1 MITKLLDTCL
11 GPVIAAEKQL
21 KRRQLVIAV
30 LAIGALGC
38 AVFAGLALFV
48 SWWSWPAVLAWFGAL
63 CLASAIGFVRIDRS
77 TPNLRELARRIE
89 EKHPDLRAAL
99 LAAMDQKPGPDGGL
113 SFLQRKLLGEISE
126 HAVRNRWV
134 RRVSEKRLVAAGW
147 GQFLALVAFVASLWF
162 LLGEAPLG
170 RVAEKAGGV
179 LAETPE
185 TKPALEIRVTPG
197 DVEIEKGSRLVIEAN
212 FTGRAPAAATLIHR
226 HAGGETKIPM
236 QAGLDDQ
243 VFSTMLPKVDTDGR
257 YLVAY
262 ETASSDEYA
271 ISVFEYPELLQADAV
286 VTPPAYLGGET
297 ETIADT
303 RKITVMEGS
312 KVEWRLRVNKPV
324 AAAELFSEEG
334 EILTLTPDKADP
346 TLLLASHVPEVTR
359 KYRVHLVD
367 DKERSNQR
375 PPWLTVNVKENVPPK
390 LKLTFPGRDFD
401 VSAVQELPLE
411 AEVWDDVEVLR
422 TGMSYQ
428 FRSEETEVVLNDQPL
443 AGSAKHPLS
452 TLIDIEKLGAKE
464 RELVTYHF
472 WAEDKDKEGK
482 VRRTL
487 SDQFFAEVRLF
498 EEIMREGAAGG
509 GQGGTPP
516 GGESAELIRIQKDV
530 INAAWKLARD
540 HQAGKPFESYAE
552 DVGVITESQNVVIAK
567 TDEAL
572 TKVEDAEVRTALETA
587 KQHMTEAAAEF
598 ASVTEKKDGEFLVVA
613 MNSAKDAYAEL
624 LKARARETEISMSQS
639 PSQGSSQSQQ
649 EQQRNMNLELEQKE
663 LKYEEQSAAQD
674 PALTAEQQENLAV
687 LNRLKDL
694 ARRQEAIAEKIKELE
709 NQLQKANAEEKA
721 EIERQ
726 LKRLEEE
733 QRELLREMDDLAERM
748 DSEENRANMSE
759 EREKLD
765 ETRENVQE
773 TAGKLESGE
782 LTEAANAATRA
793 SEQLEE
799 MKEEFREKT
808 SRQFANEMKGLRDA
822 TRELAERQEAL
833 GEQVEKLA
841 ENPAADPFTADK
853 QQERGE
859 LAQSIA
865 EQSQKLSEVLE
876 SMKNLSEQAEP
887 TEPILSDALYE
898 AVRNA
903 NTQQVQESLDEARDM
918 TFYNRADQA
927 KTSAEAAA
935 RGIEELKNSVE
946 KAAEKILGNE
956 ADALRL
962 ARNELDKL
970 IEETKAETERLGGQE
985 GTEEGQEKDPTGS
998 GQPQPGE
1005 SKVEAASRRLAEAKE
1020 KGKGE
1025 GKGEEPGES
1034 GAGKEPGEGEGNGES
1049 EQASTEKGKGKGK
1062 GEAPGEGQE
1071 EGQPGEGKAKGNG
1084 RGEAPGEGEGQTPSE
1099 ALAENGQAKGK
1110 GKGKGEGQGEGE
1122 GETESPPEGQAEN
1135 GKGKGKGKGQG
1146 EGQSPDPNATEGQ
1159 GEGQGQGRSP
1169 RQLASG
1175 RGTSGGG
1182 GAMNNGGDD
1191 RNEGL
1196 PTGPLAGPL
1205 FFDDSSEERRPG
1217 PITGEDY
1224 EQWADRLGNLEEML
1238 PDEDLRNSVA
1248 KVRDD
1253 ARAMRIDFRRDD
1265 LPPSA
1270 ATINQKITEPLV
1282 ELRQRLSEELAK
1294 LNRENPVAPI
1304 DRDPVPSEFRDLV
1317 RRYYEELGAG
1327 K

>member
-1 MITKLLDTCL
+1 
-11 GPVIAAEKQL
+11 
-21 KRRQLVIAV
+21 
-30 LAIGALGC
+30 
-38 AVFAGLALFV
+38 
-48 SWWSWPAVLAWFGAL
+48 
-63 CLASAIGFVRIDRS
+63 
-77 TPNLRELARRIE
+77 
-89 EKHPDLRAAL
+89 
-99 LAAMDQKPGPDGGL
+99 
-113 SFLQRKLLGEISE
+113 
-126 HAVRNRWV
+126 
-134 RRVSEKRLVAAGW
+134 
-147 GQFLALVAFVASLWF
+147 
-162 LLGEAPLG
+162 
-170 RVAEKAGGV
+170 
-179 LAETPE
+179 
-185 TKPALEIRVTPG
+185 
-197 DVEIEKGSRLVIEAN
+197 
-212 FTGRAPAAATLIHR
+212 
-226 HAGGETKIPM
+226 
-236 QAGLDDQ
+236 
-243 VFSTMLPKVDTDGR
+243 
-257 YLVAY
+257 
-262 ETASSDEYA
+262 
-271 ISVFEYPELLQADAV
+271 
-286 VTPPAYLGGET
+286 
-297 ETIADT
+297 
-303 RKITVMEGS
+303 
-312 KVEWRLRVNKPV
+312 
-324 AAAELFSEEG
+324 
-334 EILTLTPDKADP
+334 
-346 TLLLASHVPEVTR
+346 
-359 KYRVHLVD
+359 
-367 DKERSNQR
+367 
-375 PPWLTVNVKENVPPK
+375 VNVKENVPPK

-401 VSAVQELPLE
+401 VSALQELPLE

-428 FRSEETEVVLNDQPL
+428 FRGEETEVILNEEPL

-487 SDQFFAEVRLF
+487 SDRFFAEVRLF

-540 HQAGKPFESYAE
+540 HQAGKRFESYAE

-572 TKVEDAEVRTALETA
+572 TKVEDAEVRAALELA

-598 ASVTEKKDGEFLVVA
+598 ASVTEKKDGELLVVA
-613 MNSAKDAYAEL
+613 MGSATDAYAEL

-639 PSQGSSQSQQ
+639 PSQSASQSQQ

-709 NQLQKANAEEKA
+709 NQLQKANEEEKA

-726 LKRLEEE
+726 LKRLQEE

-773 TAGKLESGE
+773 TAEKLESGE

-853 QQERGE
+853 QQERGQ

-903 NTQQVQESLDEARDM
+903 MTQQVQESLDEARDM
-918 TFYNRADQA
+918 AFYNRADQA
-927 KTSAEAAA
+927 KTSEEAAA

-970 IEETKAETERLGGQE
+970 IEEAKAETERLGVQE
-985 GTEEGQEKDPTGS
+985 GTEEVQEKDPTGS

-1005 SKVEAASRRLAEAKE
+1005 GKE
-1020 KGKGE
+1020 KGLAENGQEKG
-1025 GKGEEPGES
+1025 KEPGES
-1034 GAGKEPGEGEGNGES
+1034 GEGKAEGEGEPQ
-1049 EQASTEKGKGKGK
+1049 QASTEKGKGQ
-1062 GEAPGEGQE
+1062 GETPGEGQE
-1071 EGQPGEGKAKGNG
+1071 EGQPGEGEAKGKG
-1084 RGEAPGEGEGQTPSE
+1084 KGEAPGEGEGETPSE
-1099 ALAENGQAKGK
+1099 SLAENAKGKGK
-1110 GKGKGEGQGEGE
+1110 GKGKGEGEGE
-1122 GETESPPEGQAEN
+1122 GESPAEGQAET

-1146 EGQSPDPNATEGQ
+1146 QGEGESPDPNAAEGQ

-1175 RGTSGGG
+1175 RGSSGGG

-1253 ARAMRIDFRRDD
+1253 ARAMRIDYRRDD
-1265 LPPSA
+1265 LPPGA
-1270 ATINQKITEPLV
+1270 ATINQRITEPLV
-1282 ELRQRLSEELAK
+1282 ELRQRISEELAK

>member
-1 MITKLLDTCL
+1 MITKLLDSCL

-30 LAIGALGC
+30 LAIGAIGC
-38 AVFAGLALFV
+38 AVLAALAIFV
-48 SWWSWPAVLAWFGAL
+48 SWWSWPIVLGFFGAL
-63 CLASAIGFVRIDRS
+63 CLVSAIGFIRIDRS
-77 TPNLRELARRIE
+77 TPDLRELARRIE

-99 LAAMDQKPGPDGGL
+99 LAAMDQKPGPDGELG
-113 SFLQRKLLGEISE
+113 FLQRKLLGEISE

-147 GQFLALVAFVASLWF
+147 GQFLALAAFVASLWF

-170 RVAEKAGGV
+170 RAPGKTGTGPI
-179 LAETPE
+179 AETPE
-185 TKPALEIRVTPG
+185 TKPDIEIRVTPG
-197 DVEIEKGSRLVIEAN
+197 DVELEKGSRLVIEAA
-212 FTGRAPAAATLIHR
+212 FTGSAPAAATLIHR
-226 HAGGETKIPM
+226 HTGGETKIPM
-236 QAGLDDQ
+236 QVGLDDKI
-243 VFSTMLPKVDTDGR
+243 FTTMLPKVDTDGR

-262 ETASSDEYA
+262 DTASSGEYA
-271 ISVFEYPELLQADAV
+271 ITVFEYPALLQADAV
-286 VTPPAYLGGET
+286 VTPPAYLGGKT

-334 EILTLTPDKADP
+334 EILTLTPDPADP

-375 PPWLTVNVKENVPPK
+375 PPWLTVNVKKNVPPK
-390 LKLTFPGRDFD
+390 LKLTFPGRDFEI
-401 VSAVQELPLE
+401 SALQELPLE
-411 AEVWDDVEVLR
+411 AEVWDDIEVLR
-422 TGMSYQ
+422 TGMTYQ
-428 FRSEETEVVLNDQPL
+428 FRGEETEVALTEEPL

-464 RELVTYHF
+464 RELVTYFF
-472 WAEDKDKEGK
+472 WAEDKDKDGK
-482 VRRTL
+482 VRRTM

-498 EEIMREGAAGG
+498 EEILREGAAGS
-509 GQGGTPP
+509 GQGSTPP

-540 HQAGKPFESYAE
+540 HQGGKPFESYAE
-552 DVGVITESQNVVIAK
+552 DVGVVTESQQVVIAK

-572 TKVEDAEVRTALETA
+572 TKVEDAEVRAALESA
-587 KQHMTEAAAEF
+587 KQYMVVAAAEF
-598 ASVTEKKDGEFLVVA
+598 AAVSEKKDGALLGPA
-613 MNSAKDAYAEL
+613 MGSATFAYGEL
-624 LKARARETEISMSQS
+624 LKARARETEISISKSQS
-639 PSQGSSQSQQ
+639 PSASQSQQ

-663 LKYEEQSAAQD
+663 LKYEEQSSAQD
-674 PALTAEQQENLAV
+674 TAQTAEQQENLAV

-726 LKRLEEE
+726 LKRLQEE

-748 DSEENRANMSE
+748 DSEENRANMAE
-759 EREKLD
+759 EREELE

-773 TAGKLESGE
+773 TAEKLESGE
-782 LTEAANAATRA
+782 LTAAANAATRA

-808 SRQFANEMKGLRDA
+808 SRQFANEMKDLRDA

-833 GEQVEKLA
+833 GEQIENLA
-841 ENPAADPFTADK
+841 ENPADDPFTADK

-903 NTQQVQESLDEARDM
+903 TTQQVQESLDEARDLA
-918 TFYNRADQA
+918 FYNRADQA
-927 KTSAEAAA
+927 KTSEEAAA

-946 KAAEKILGNE
+946 KAAEKIIGNE

-970 IEETKAETERLGGQE
+970 IEETKSETERLGGQE
-985 GTEEGQEKDPTGS
+985 GTEEGQAKDPTGS
-998 GQPQPGE
+998 GQAGTDPNKPGE
-1005 SKVEAASRRLAEAKE
+1005 PQAGEGKEKGLAESGKE

-1025 GKGEEPGES
+1025 SEGQEPG
-1034 GAGKEPGEGEGNGES
+1034 EPGEGES
-1049 EQASTEKGKGKGK
+1049 QQASTEKGKGKGQ
-1062 GEAPGEGQE
+1062 GETPGEGQE
-1071 EGQPGEGKAKGNG
+1071 VGQPGEGKAKGKG
-1084 RGEAPGEGEGQTPSE
+1084 KGEVPGEGEGEGETPSE
-1099 ALAENGQAKGK
+1099 SLAENGKAKGKGK
-1110 GKGKGEGQGEGE
+1110 GKGKGEGEGE
-1122 GETESPPEGQAEN
+1122 SESPAEGQAET

-1146 EGQSPDPNATEGQ
+1146 EGELPDPNATEGQ
-1159 GEGQGQGRSP
+1159 GQGEGQGQSP

-1196 PTGPLAGPL
+1196 PTGPLGSPL

-1248 KVRDD
+1248 QVRDD
-1253 ARAMRIDFRRDD
+1253 ARAMRIDYRRDD
-1265 LPPSA
+1265 LPPGA

-1282 ELRQRLSEELAK
+1282 ELRQRISEELAK

-1317 RRYYEELGAG
+1317 RRYYEKLGG
-1327 K
+1327 GE

>member
-1 MITKLLDTCL
+1 MITKLLDPCL
-11 GPVIAAEKQL
+11 GPVIAAEKRL

-30 LAIGALGC
+30 LAIGAIGC
-38 AVFAGLALFV
+38 AVLAALALFAA
-48 SWWSWPAVLAWFGAL
+48 WWSWPLVLGFFGLL

-77 TPNLRELARRIE
+77 TPDLRELARRIE

-126 HAVRNRWV
+126 HAVRNHWV
-134 RRVSEKRLVAAGW
+134 RRVSEKRLFAAGW
-147 GQFLALVAFVASLWF
+147 GQFLALAAFVASLWF

-170 RVAEKAGGV
+170 RAPGKTGTGV
-179 LAETPE
+179 IAETPE
-185 TKPALEIRVTPG
+185 SKPAIEIRVTPG
-197 DVEIEKGSRLVIEAN
+197 DVEIEKGSRLVIEAA
-212 FTGRAPAAATLIHR
+212 FTGRAPAAATLVHR

-236 QAGLDDQ
+236 QVGLDDK

-257 YLVAY
+257 YLIAF
-262 ETASSDEYA
+262 ETASSDEYG
-271 ISVFEYPELLQADAV
+271 ITVFEYPELLQADAV

-324 AAAELFSEEG
+324 SAAELFSEEG
-334 EILTLTPDKADP
+334 EILTLTPDSADP

-367 DKERSNQR
+367 EKERSNQR

-428 FRSEETEVVLNDQPL
+428 FRGEETEAVLNDEPL

-464 RELVTYHF
+464 RDLVTYFF
-472 WAEDKDKEGK
+472 WAEDKDKDGK
-482 VRRTL
+482 VRRTM

-498 EEIMREGAAGG
+498 EEIVREGTAGG

-552 DVGVITESQNVVIAK
+552 DVGVVSESQNVVIAK

-587 KQHMTEAAAEF
+587 KQHMIEAAAEF
-598 ASVTEKKDGEFLVVA
+598 ASVTEKKDGELLVVA
-613 MNSAKDAYAEL
+613 MGSAKDAYAEL
-624 LKARARETEISMSQS
+624 LKARARETEISMSRSQS
-639 PSQGSSQSQQ
+639 PSASQSQQ

-674 PALTAEQQENLAV
+674 PAQTAEQQENLAV

-694 ARRQEAIAEKIKELE
+694 ARRQEAIAEKMKELE

-726 LKRLEEE
+726 LKRLQEE

-773 TAGKLESGE
+773 TAEKLESGE
-782 LTEAANAATRA
+782 LTQAANAATRA

-822 TRELAERQEAL
+822 TRELAESQEAL
-833 GEQVEKLA
+833 GEQIEKLA
-841 ENPAADPFTADK
+841 ESPADDPFTTEK
-853 QQERGE
+853 QLERGQ

-918 TFYNRADQA
+918 AFYNRADQA
-927 KTSAEAAA
+927 KTSEEAAA

-985 GTEEGQEKDPTGS
+985 GTEEGQAKDPTGS
-998 GQPQPGE
+998 GEAGTDPSKPGE
-1005 SKVEAASRRLAEAKE
+1005 PQAGDGREKGLAESGKE
-1020 KGKGE
+1020 KGKG
-1025 GKGEEPGES
+1025 KGEGQEPG
-1034 GAGKEPGEGEGNGES
+1034 EPGEGES
-1049 EQASTEKGKGKGK
+1049 RQASTEKGKGKGK
-1062 GEAPGEGQE
+1062 GET
-1071 EGQPGEGKAKGNG
+1071 
-1084 RGEAPGEGEGQTPSE
+1084 PGEGEGEGETPSE
-1099 ALAENGQAKGK
+1099 SLAENGKAKGK
-1110 GKGKGEGQGEGE
+1110 GKGKGEGEGEGESPAEGQAENGKGKGKDKGKGEGE
-1122 GETESPPEGQAEN
+1122 GESESPAEGQAEN
-1135 GKGKGKGKGQG
+1135 GKGKGKGQGQG
-1146 EGQSPDPNATEGQ
+1146 EGESPDPNVTEGQ
-1159 GEGQGQGRSP
+1159 GEGQGQGQSP

-1196 PTGPLAGPL
+1196 PTGPLGSPL

-1248 KVRDD
+1248 QVRDD
-1253 ARAMRIDFRRDD
+1253 ARAMRIDYRRDD
-1265 LPPSA
+1265 LPPGA
-1270 ATINQKITEPLV
+1270 ATINQRITEPLV
-1282 ELRQRLSEELAK
+1282 ELRQRISEELAK

-1327 K
+1327 N

>member
-1 MITKLLDTCL
+1 MIAKLLESCL
-11 GPVIAAEKQL
+11 GPVIAAEKKL
-21 KRRQLVIAV
+21 KRRQLVITV
-30 LAIGALGC
+30 LAVGALGC
-38 AVFAGLALFV
+38 AVFAGLATFA
-48 SWWSWPAVLAWFGAL
+48 SSWSWPAVLVWFGAL
-63 CLASAIGFVRIDRS
+63 CVGSVIGFVRIDRS
-77 TPNLRELARRIE
+77 TPDLRELARRIE

-126 HAVRNRWV
+126 HAVRNQWV

-147 GQFLALVAFVASLWF
+147 GQFLALAAFVASLWF

-170 RVAEKAGGV
+170 RISEKAGRGG
-179 LAETPE
+179 LTETPQA
-185 TKPALEIRVTPG
+185 KPTLEIRVTPG
-197 DVEIEKGSRLVIEAN
+197 DVEIEKGSRLVIEAA
-212 FTGRAPAAATLIHR
+212 FSGRAPADATLIHR
-226 HAGGETKIPM
+226 HAGGETKTPM
-236 QAGLDDQ
+236 QVGLDDKI
-243 VFSTMLPKVDTDGR
+243 FSTMLPKVDTDGR
-257 YLVAY
+257 YLITY
-262 ETASSDEYA
+262 ETASSGEYA
-271 ISVFEYPELLQADAV
+271 ITVFEYPELLQADAV

-324 AAAELFSEEG
+324 SAAELFSEEG
-334 EILTLTPDKADP
+334 EILTLTPDPADP
-346 TLLLASHVPEVTR
+346 ALLIASHVPEVTR

-367 DKERSNQR
+367 EKERSNQR
-375 PPWLTVNVKENVPPK
+375 PPWLTVNVKENAPPK
-390 LKLTFPGRDFD
+390 LKLTFPGRDFE
-401 VSAVQELPLE
+401 VSALQELPLE
-411 AEVWDDVEVLR
+411 AEVWDDIALLR
-422 TGMSYQ
+422 TGMAYQ
-428 FRSEETEVVLNDQPL
+428 FRGEETEVVLNDQPL
-443 AGSAKHPLS
+443 AGSAKHTLS

-464 RELVTYHF
+464 RDLITYHF
-472 WAEDKDKEGK
+472 WAEDKDTQGK

-487 SDQFFAEVRLF
+487 SDQFFAEIRLF
-498 EEIMREGAAGG
+498 EEVMREGAAGG

-516 GGESAELIRIQKDV
+516 GGESDELIRIQKDV

-540 HQAGKPFESYAE
+540 HQSGKAFESYAE

-567 TDEAL
+567 TNEAL
-572 TKVEDAEVRTALETA
+572 TKVEDAEVRAALETA
-587 KQHMTEAAAEF
+587 KKHMSEAAAEF
-598 ASVTEKKDGEFLVVA
+598 SSVSEKKSGELLVVA

-624 LKARARETEISMSQS
+624 LRARARETEISMSQS
-639 PSQGSSQSQQ
+639 PSPSASQSQQ

-709 NQLQKANAEEKA
+709 NQLQKATAGEKA

-748 DSEENRANMSE
+748 DSEENRANLTE
-759 EREKLD
+759 ERENLD

-773 TAGKLESGE
+773 TAEKLESGE

-841 ENPAADPFTADK
+841 ENPAADPFTAEK

-898 AVRNA
+898 SVRNA
-903 NTQQVQESLDEARDM
+903 TTQQVQESLDEARDLA
-918 TFYNRADQA
+918 FYNRADQA
-927 KTSAEAAA
+927 KTSEEAAA

-946 KAAEKILGNE
+946 KAAEKIIGNE

-970 IEETKAETERLGGQE
+970 IEETKAETERLGGRE
-985 GTEEGQEKDPTGS
+985 GTKEGQAGEPSGS

-1005 SKVEAASRRLAEAKE
+1005 SKAEAASRRLAEAKE
-1020 KGKGE
+1020 KGKSEGE
-1025 GKGEEPGES
+1025 GKEPN
-1034 GAGKEPGEGEGNGES
+1034 EPGEGEAKGES
-1049 EQASTEKGKGKGK
+1049 EQASTEKGEGKGKSEAPGEGQKEGQPGEGKAKGKGK
-1062 GEAPGEGQE
+1062 GEAPGEG
-1071 EGQPGEGKAKGNG
+1071 
-1084 RGEAPGEGEGQTPSE
+1084 EGETPSE
-1099 ALAENGQAKGK
+1099 TLAENGQAKGK
-1110 GKGKGEGQGEGE
+1110 GKGKGM
-1122 GETESPPEGQAEN
+1122 
-1135 GKGKGKGKGQG
+1135 GQG

-1159 GEGQGQGRSP
+1159 GEGEGQGRSP

-1253 ARAMRIDFRRDD
+1253 ARAMRIDYRRDD
-1265 LPPSA
+1265 LPPGA

>member
-1 MITKLLDTCL
+1 MITKLLDSCL

-30 LAIGALGC
+30 LAIGAIGC
-38 AVFAGLALFV
+38 AILAALALFA
-48 SWWSWPAVLAWFGAL
+48 SWWSWPALFTWFGAL
-63 CLASAIGFVRIDRS
+63 CLASAIGFIRIDRS
-77 TPNLRELARRIE
+77 TPDLRELARRIE

-99 LAAMDQKPGPDGGL
+99 LAAMDQKPGPDGEL

-134 RRVSEKRLVAAGW
+134 RRVSENRLVAAGW
-147 GQFLALVAFVASLWF
+147 GQFLALAAFVASLWF

-170 RVAEKAGGV
+170 RAPGKAGTGAI
-179 LAETPE
+179 AETPE
-185 TKPALEIRVTPG
+185 TKSAIEIRVTPG
-197 DVEIEKGSRLVIEAN
+197 DVELEKGSRLVIEAA
-212 FTGRAPAAATLIHR
+212 FTGSAPAAATLIHR

-236 QAGLDDQ
+236 QVGLDDK

-262 ETASSDEYA
+262 DTASSGEYA
-271 ISVFEYPELLQADAV
+271 ITVFEYPALLQADAV

-324 AAAELFSEEG
+324 SAAELFSEEG
-334 EILTLTPDKADP
+334 EILTLTPDPADP

-367 DKERSNQR
+367 EKDRSNQR

-390 LKLTFPGRDFD
+390 LKLTFPGRDFEI
-401 VSAVQELPLE
+401 SALQELPLE
-411 AEVWDDVEVLR
+411 AEVWDDIEVLR

-428 FRSEETEVVLNDQPL
+428 FRGEETEVVLNEEPL

-464 RELVTYHF
+464 RDLVTYFF

-487 SDQFFAEVRLF
+487 SDRFFAEVRLF
-498 EEIMREGAAGG
+498 EEILREGAAGG
-509 GQGGTPP
+509 GPGGTPP
-516 GGESAELIRIQKDV
+516 GGESDELIRIQKDV
-530 INAAWKLARD
+530 INAAWKLSRD
-540 HQAGKPFESYAE
+540 HQGGKPFESQAE
-552 DVGVITESQNVVIAK
+552 DVGVVTESQNVVIAK
-567 TDEAL
+567 TDDAL
-572 TKVEDAEVRTALETA
+572 TEVEDAEVRAALELA
-587 KQHMTEAAAEF
+587 KQHMTEAASEF
-598 ASVTEKKDGEFLVVA
+598 ASVTEKKDGELLVVS
-613 MNSAKDAYAEL
+613 MGSATDAYAEL

-639 PSQGSSQSQQ
+639 PSQGASQSQQ
-649 EQQRNMNLELEQKE
+649 ERQRNMNLELEQKE
-663 LKYEEQSAAQD
+663 LKYEEQSSAQD
-674 PALTAEQQENLAV
+674 PAQTAEQQENLAV

-773 TAGKLESGE
+773 TAEKLESGE
-782 LTEAANAATRA
+782 LTAAANAATRA

-822 TRELAERQEAL
+822 TRELSERQEAL
-833 GEQVEKLA
+833 GEQIEKLA

-903 NTQQVQESLDEARDM
+903 TTQQVQESLDEARDM
-918 TFYNRADQA
+918 AFYNRADQA
-927 KTSAEAAA
+927 KTSEETAA

-946 KAAEKILGNE
+946 KGRRENHRQRGRRPPPRPQRTRQT
-956 ADALRL
+956 DR
-962 ARNELDKL
+962 RNQ
-970 IEETKAETERLGGQE
+970 IRN
-985 GTEEGQEKDPTGS
+985 
-998 GQPQPGE
+998 
-1005 SKVEAASRRLAEAKE
+1005 R
-1020 KGKGE
+1020 
-1025 GKGEEPGES
+1025 
-1034 GAGKEPGEGEGNGES
+1034 
-1049 EQASTEKGKGKGK
+1049 
-1062 GEAPGEGQE
+1062 
-1071 EGQPGEGKAKGNG
+1071 
-1084 RGEAPGEGEGQTPSE
+1084 TP
-1099 ALAENGQAKGK
+1099 
-1110 GKGKGEGQGEGE
+1110 
-1122 GETESPPEGQAEN
+1122 
-1135 GKGKGKGKGQG
+1135 
-1146 EGQSPDPNATEGQ
+1146 
-1159 GEGQGQGRSP
+1159 
-1169 RQLASG
+1169 
-1175 RGTSGGG
+1175 
-1182 GAMNNGGDD
+1182 
-1191 RNEGL
+1191 
-1196 PTGPLAGPL
+1196 
-1205 FFDDSSEERRPG
+1205 RRPG
-1217 PITGEDY
+1217 RDRRGSGEGP
-1224 EQWADRLGNLEEML
+1224 DR
-1238 PDEDLRNSVA
+1238 
-1248 KVRDD
+1248 VRS
-1253 ARAMRIDFRRDD
+1253 R
-1265 LPPSA
+1265 
-1270 ATINQKITEPLV
+1270 
-1282 ELRQRLSEELAK
+1282 
-1294 LNRENPVAPI
+1294 
-1304 DRDPVPSEFRDLV
+1304 RDPVPNKPGESTSG
-1317 RRYYEELGAG
+1317 RRQG
-1327 K
+1327 KGPC

>member
-1 MITKLLDTCL
+1 MIAKLLDSCL

-21 KRRQLVIAV
+21 KRRQLVIAI
-30 LAIGALGC
+30 LAIGAIGC
-38 AVFAGLALFV
+38 AVLAALALFA

-77 TPNLRELARRIE
+77 TPDLRELARRIE

-113 SFLQRKLLGEISE
+113 SFLQSKLLGEISE
-126 HAVRNRWV
+126 HAVRNQWV
-134 RRVSEKRLVAAGW
+134 RRVSEKRLIAAGW
-147 GQFLALVAFVASLWF
+147 GQFLALAAFVASLWF

-170 RVAEKAGGV
+170 RAPGKTGTGAI
-179 LAETPE
+179 AETPE
-185 TKPALEIRVTPG
+185 TKPAIEIRVTPG
-197 DVEIEKGSRLVIEAN
+197 DVEIEKGSRLVIEAA
-212 FTGRAPAAATLIHR
+212 FTGRAPAAATLVHR
-226 HAGGETKIPM
+226 HAGGETKTPM
-236 QAGLDDQ
+236 QVGLDDK

-257 YLVAY
+257 YLVAV
-262 ETASSDEYA
+262 ETASSDEYG
-271 ISVFEYPELLQADAV
+271 ITVFEYPELLQADAV

-324 AAAELFSEEG
+324 SAAELFSEEG
-334 EILTLTPDKADP
+334 EILTLTPDPADP

-367 DKERSNQR
+367 GKERSNQR

-428 FRSEETEVVLNDQPL
+428 FRGEETEVVLNEEPL
-443 AGSAKHPLS
+443 AGSAKHSLS

-487 SDQFFAEVRLF
+487 SDRFFAEVRLF

-540 HQAGKPFESYAE
+540 HQAGKRFESYAE

-572 TKVEDAEVRTALETA
+572 TKVEDAEVRAALELA

-598 ASVTEKKDGEFLVVA
+598 ASVTEKKDGELLVVA
-613 MNSAKDAYAEL
+613 MGSATDAYAEL

-639 PSQGSSQSQQ
+639 PSQSASQSQQ

-709 NQLQKANAEEKA
+709 NQLQKANEEEKA

-726 LKRLEEE
+726 LKRLQEE
-733 QRELLREMDDLAERM
+733 QRELLREMDDLSERM
-748 DSEENRANMSE
+748 DSEENRANMAE

-773 TAGKLESGE
+773 TAEKLESGE

-853 QQERGE
+853 QQERGQ

-903 NTQQVQESLDEARDM
+903 MTQQVQESLDEARDM
-918 TFYNRADQA
+918 AFYNRADQA
-927 KTSAEAAA
+927 KTSEEAAA

-970 IEETKAETERLGGQE
+970 IEEAKTEAERLGVQE
-985 GTEEGQEKDPTGS
+985 GTEEVQEKDPTGS

-1005 SKVEAASRRLAEAKE
+1005 GKE
-1020 KGKGE
+1020 KGLAENGQEKG
-1025 GKGEEPGES
+1025 KEPGES
-1034 GAGKEPGEGEGNGES
+1034 GEGKAEGEGEPQ
-1049 EQASTEKGKGKGK
+1049 QASTEKGKGKGQ
-1062 GEAPGEGQE
+1062 GETPGEGQE
-1071 EGQPGEGKAKGNG
+1071 EGQPGEGEAKGKG
-1084 RGEAPGEGEGQTPSE
+1084 KGEAPGEGEGETPSE
-1099 ALAENGQAKGK
+1099 SLAENAKGKGK
-1110 GKGKGEGQGEGE
+1110 GKGKGEGEGE
-1122 GETESPPEGQAEN
+1122 GESPAEGQAET

-1146 EGQSPDPNATEGQ
+1146 QGEGESPDPNATEGQ

-1175 RGTSGGG
+1175 RGSSGGG

-1253 ARAMRIDFRRDD
+1253 ARAMRIDYRRDD
-1265 LPPSA
+1265 LPPGA
-1270 ATINQKITEPLV
+1270 ATINQRITEPLV
-1282 ELRQRLSEELAK
+1282 ELRQRISEELAK

>member
-21 KRRQLVIAV
+21 KRRQLVIGV
-30 LAIGALGC
+30 LATGAVGC
-38 AVFAGLALFV
+38 AVFAGLALLL
-48 SWWSWPAVLAWFGAL
+48 SWWSWPALLAWFGAL

-77 TPNLRELARRIE
+77 VPDLRELARRIE

-126 HAVRNRWV
+126 HAVRNQWV

-170 RVAEKAGGV
+170 RVGEKSGDV

-212 FTGRAPAAATLIHR
+212 FTGRAPSAATLIHR

-286 VTPPAYLGGET
+286 VTPPTYLGGET

-334 EILTLTPDKADP
+334 EILTLTPDPADS
-346 TLLLASHVPEVTR
+346 TLLLANHVPEVTR

-472 WAEDKDKEGK
+472 WAEDKDKDGK

-516 GGESAELIRIQKDV
+516 GGESDELIRIQKDV

-552 DVGVITESQNVVIAK
+552 DVGVVTESQNVVIAK

-572 TKVEDAEVRTALETA
+572 KNVEDAEVRAALETA

-759 EREKLD
+759 EREKL
-765 ETRENVQE
+765 EESRENVQE
-773 TAGKLESGE
+773 TAEKLESGE

-808 SRQFANEMKGLRDA
+808 SRQFANEMKGLRDS
-822 TRELAERQEAL
+822 TRDLAERQEAL
-833 GEQVEKLA
+833 DEQIEKLA

-998 GQPQPGE
+998 GQAESGKPQPGE
-1005 SKVEAASRRLAEAKE
+1005 GKEKGLAENGKE

-1025 GKGEEPGES
+1025 GEVE
-1034 GAGKEPGEGEGNGES
+1034 EPGEGEGKGES

-1062 GEAPGEGQE
+1062 GETPGEGQE
-1071 EGQPGEGKAKGNG
+1071 EGQPGEGKAKGKG
-1084 RGEAPGEGEGQTPSE
+1084 KGETPGEGEGQTPSE
-1099 ALAENGQAKGK
+1099 
-1110 GKGKGEGQGEGE
+1110 
-1122 GETESPPEGQAEN
+1122 SPAEGQAEN
-1135 GKGKGKGKGQG
+1135 GKGKGKGKGEG

-1196 PTGPLAGPL
+1196 PSGPLAGPL

-1253 ARAMRIDFRRDD
+1253 ARAMRIDYRRDD
-1265 LPPSA
+1265 LPPGA

-1282 ELRQRLSEELAK
+1282 ELRQRLSEELDK

>member
-1 MITKLLDTCL
+1 MIAKLLSSCL

-21 KRRQLVIAV
+21 RRRKLVIA
-30 LAIGALGC
+30 LLSIGAAGFALL
-38 AVFAGLALFV
+38 AGLALFF
-48 SWWSWPAVLAWFGAL
+48 SWWSWPVVLGFSAFL
-63 CLASAIGFVRIDRS
+63 FLVSAIGLIRIERS
-77 TPNLRELARRIE
+77 IPDLRELARLIE

-99 LAAMDQKPGPDGGL
+99 LAAMDQQPGPDGEL
-113 SFLQRKLLGEISE
+113 SYLQRKLLGEISE

-134 RRVSEKRLVAAGW
+134 RQVSEKRLLAAGW
-147 GQFLALVAFVASLWF
+147 GQFLALTAFVASLWF
-162 LLGEAPLG
+162 LLGEAPHG
-170 RVAEKAGGV
+170 VAPIQAENGPTTEAPEVKAAV
-179 LAETPE
+179 
-185 TKPALEIRVTPG
+185 EIRVTPG
-197 DVEIEKGSRLVIEAN
+197 DVEIEKGSRLVIEAA
-212 FTGRAPAAATLIHR
+212 FSGRAPAAATLIHR
-226 HAGGETKIPM
+226 HAGGETKTPM
-236 QAGLDDQ
+236 QVGLDDS

-257 YLVAY
+257 YFVAY
-262 ETASSDEYA
+262 EAAQSGEYA
-271 ISVFEYPELLQADAV
+271 ISVFEYPALLQADAV

-312 KVEWRLRVNKPV
+312 TVAWRLRVNKPV
-324 AAAELFSEEG
+324 TAAELFSEEG
-334 EILTLTPDKADP
+334 EILTLTPDPADP

-367 DKERSNQR
+367 EKDRSNQR

-390 LKLTFPGRDFD
+390 LKLTFPGRDFE
-401 VSAVQELPLE
+401 VSALQELPLE

-428 FRSEETEVVLNDQPL
+428 FRGQETEVVLNEKPL
-443 AGSAKHPLS
+443 PGGAKHPLS
-452 TLIDIEKLGAKE
+452 SLIDIEKLGAKE
-464 RELVTYHF
+464 RDLVTYHF
-472 WAEDKDKEGK
+472 WAEDKDREGK
-482 VRRTL
+482 VRRSM

-498 EEIMREGAAGG
+498 EEIVREGTAGG

-516 GGESAELIRIQKDV
+516 GGESGELIRIQKDV

-540 HQAGKPFESYAE
+540 HQAGKPFESIAE
-552 DVGVITESQNVVIAK
+552 DVGVVTESQNVVIAK

-572 TKVEDAEVRTALETA
+572 EKVEDAEVRDALESA
-587 KQHMTEAAAEF
+587 KKHMVEAAAEF
-598 ASVTEKKDGEFLVVA
+598 ASVSEKQDGELLVVA
-613 MNSAKDAYAEL
+613 MGSAKDAYAEL
-624 LKARARETEISMSQS
+624 LKARARETEISMARS
-639 PSQGSSQSQQ
+639 PSQSASQSQQ

-674 PALTAEQQENLAV
+674 PTLSAEQQENLAV

-709 NQLQKANAEEKA
+709 NQLQDAKEEEKA

-726 LKRLEEE
+726 LKRLQEE
-733 QRELLREMDDLAERM
+733 QRELLREMDYLAERM
-748 DSEENRANMSE
+748 DSEENRANMAE
-759 EREKLD
+759 EREELA

-773 TAGKLESGE
+773 TAEKLEAGE
-782 LTEAANAATRA
+782 LADAANAATRA

-822 TRELAERQEAL
+822 TRELAERQDAL
-833 GEQVEKLA
+833 GEQIGTLA
-841 ENPAADPFTADK
+841 ENPADDPFTTAK
-853 QQERGE
+853 QLERGE

-876 SMKNLSEQAEP
+876 NMRNLSEQAEP

-903 NTQQVQESLDEARDM
+903 TTQQVQESLDEARDM
-918 TFYNRADQA
+918 AFYNRPDQA
-927 KTSAEAAA
+927 KSSEEAAA
-935 RGIEELKNSVE
+935 RGIEQLKESVE

-970 IEETKAETERLGGQE
+970 IEETKAETERLGGKE
-985 GTEEGQEKDPTGS
+985 GTEEGQPQEQTGS
-998 GQPQPGE
+998 GQPKPGE
-1005 SKVEAASRRLAEAKE
+1005 GKEKDLAENGKE
-1020 KGKGE
+1020 KGKG
-1025 GKGEEPGES
+1025 KGDSDKPG
-1034 GAGKEPGEGEGNGES
+1034 EPGEGESEGES
-1049 EQASTEKGKGKGK
+1049 KQASTEKGKGKGK
-1062 GEAPGEGQE
+1062 GETPGEGGE
-1071 EGQPGEGKAKGNG
+1071 EGQPGEGKAKGKG
-1084 RGEAPGEGEGQTPSE
+1084 KGEAPGEGEGQGETPSDS
-1099 ALAENGQAKGK
+1099 LAENGKAKD
-1110 GKGKGEGQGEGE
+1110 KGKGEGEGEGE
-1122 GETESPPEGQAEN
+1122 GE
-1135 GKGKGKGKGQG
+1135 GKGESQSLGEKGKGKGQSPG
-1146 EGQSPDPNATEGQ
+1146 EGE
-1159 GEGQGQGRSP
+1159 GEGKSEARGRGP
-1169 RQLASG
+1169 DQLAA
-1175 RGTSGGG
+1175 GGG
-1182 GAMNNGGDD
+1182 NAGGDGVLNNGGDD

-1196 PTGPLAGPL
+1196 PTAPPSGPL

-1238 PDEDLRNSVA
+1238 PDEELRNSVA
-1248 KVRDD
+1248 RVRDD

-1265 LPPSA
+1265 LPPGADS
-1270 ATINQKITEPLV
+1270 INQRITEPLI
-1282 ELRQRLSEELAK
+1282 ELRQRVSEELAK

>member
-1 MITKLLDTCL
+1 MIAKLLDSCL

-21 KRRQLVIAV
+21 KRRQLVIAI
-30 LAIGALGC
+30 LATGAIGC
-38 AVFAGLALFV
+38 AVLAALALFA

-77 TPNLRELARRIE
+77 TPDLRELARRIE

-126 HAVRNRWV
+126 HAVRNHWV
-134 RRVSEKRLVAAGW
+134 RRVSENRLFAAGW
-147 GQFLALVAFVASLWF
+147 GQFLALAAFVASLWF

-170 RVAEKAGGV
+170 RAPGKTGTGV
-179 LAETPE
+179 IAETPE
-185 TKPALEIRVTPG
+185 TKPAIEIRVTPG
-197 DVEIEKGSRLVIEAN
+197 DVEIEKGSRLVIEAA
-212 FTGRAPAAATLIHR
+212 FTGRAPAAATLVHR

-236 QAGLDDQ
+236 QVGLDDK

-257 YLVAY
+257 YLVAF
-262 ETASSDEYA
+262 ETASSDEYG
-271 ISVFEYPELLQADAV
+271 ITVFEYPELLQADAV

-324 AAAELFSEEG
+324 SAAELFSEEG
-334 EILTLTPDKADP
+334 EILTLTPDPADP

-367 DKERSNQR
+367 EKERSNQR

-390 LKLTFPGRDFD
+390 LKLTYPGRDFD
-401 VSAVQELPLE
+401 VSAIQELPLE

-422 TGMSYQ
+422 TGMTYQ
-428 FRSEETEVVLNDQPL
+428 FRGEETEISLTEEPL

-464 RELVTYHF
+464 RELVTYFF

-482 VRRTL
+482 VRRTM

-498 EEIMREGAAGG
+498 EEILREGAAGG

-540 HQAGKPFESYAE
+540 HQGGKPFESYAE
-552 DVGVITESQNVVIAK
+552 DVGVVTESQQVVIAK

-572 TKVEDAEVRTALETA
+572 TKVEDAEVRAALELA
-587 KQHMTEAAAEF
+587 KQHMIEAAAEF
-598 ASVTEKKDGEFLVVA
+598 ASVTEKKDGELLVVA
-613 MNSAKDAYAEL
+613 MGSAKDAYAEL

-639 PSQGSSQSQQ
+639 PSQSASQSQQ
-649 EQQRNMNLELEQKE
+649 ERQRNMNLELEQKE

-709 NQLQKANAEEKA
+709 NQLQKANEEEKA

-726 LKRLEEE
+726 LKRLQEE

-773 TAGKLESGE
+773 TAEKLESGE

-822 TRELAERQEAL
+822 TRQLAENQESL
-833 GEQVEKLA
+833 GEQIEQLA
-841 ENPAADPFTADK
+841 ENPADDPFTTEK
-853 QQERGE
+853 QLERGQ

-887 TEPILSDALYE
+887 TEPILSDALYD
-898 AVRNA
+898 AVRTA

-918 TFYNRADQA
+918 TFYNRTDQA

-946 KAAEKILGNE
+946 KATEKILGNE
-956 ADALRL
+956 ADSLRL

-970 IEETKAETERLGGQE
+970 IEEAKAETERLGGQE
-985 GTEEGQEKDPTGS
+985 GTEEGQENDPTGS

-1005 SKVEAASRRLAEAKE
+1005 GKEKGLAENGEE
-1020 KGKGE
+1020 KGKGN
-1025 GKGEEPGES
+1025 
-1034 GAGKEPGEGEGNGES
+1034 GKEPGEPGDGKAEGEGEPQ
-1049 EQASTEKGKGKGK
+1049 QASTEKGKGKGK
-1062 GEAPGEGQE
+1062 GQGETPGEGQE
-1071 EGQPGEGKAKGNG
+1071 EGQPGEGKAKGKG
-1084 RGEAPGEGEGQTPSE
+1084 KGEAPGEGEGETPAES
-1099 ALAENGQAKGK
+1099 LAENAKGKGK
-1110 GKGKGEGQGEGE
+1110 GKGKGEGEGE
-1122 GETESPPEGQAEN
+1122 GESPAEGQAEN
-1135 GKGKGKGKGQG
+1135 GKGKGKGKGLGQG
-1146 EGQSPDPNATEGQ
+1146 EGETPDPNATEGQ

-1196 PTGPLAGPL
+1196 HTGPLAGPL

-1253 ARAMRIDFRRDD
+1253 ARAMRIDYRRDD
-1265 LPPSA
+1265 LPPGA
-1270 ATINQKITEPLV
+1270 ATINQRITEPLV
-1282 ELRQRLSEELAK
+1282 ELRQRISEELAK

>member
-1 MITKLLDTCL
+1 MIAKLLDSCL
-11 GPVIAAEKQL
+11 GPVIAAEKRL

-30 LAIGALGC
+30 LATGAIGC
-38 AVFAGLALFV
+38 AVLAALALFA
-48 SWWSWPAVLAWFGAL
+48 SWWSWPLVLGFFGAL

-77 TPNLRELARRIE
+77 TPDLRELARRIE

-126 HAVRNRWV
+126 HAVRNHWV
-134 RRVSEKRLVAAGW
+134 RRVSERRLIAAGW
-147 GQFLALVAFVASLWF
+147 GQFLALAAFVASLWF

-170 RVAEKAGGV
+170 RIPGKTGTGV
-179 LAETPE
+179 IAETPE
-185 TKPALEIRVTPG
+185 TKPAIEIRVTPG
-197 DVEIEKGSRLVIEAN
+197 DVEIEKGSRLVIEAA
-212 FTGRAPAAATLIHR
+212 FTGRAPAAATLVHR

-236 QAGLDDQ
+236 QVGLDDK

-257 YLVAY
+257 YLVAF
-262 ETASSDEYA
+262 ETASSDEYG
-271 ISVFEYPELLQADAV
+271 ITVFEYPELLQADAV

-303 RKITVMEGS
+303 RKITVMEGA

-324 AAAELFSEEG
+324 SAAELFSEEG
-334 EILTLTPDKADP
+334 EILTLTPDPADP
-346 TLLLASHVPEVTR
+346 ALLLARHVPETTR

-367 DKERSNQR
+367 EKERSNQR

-390 LKLTFPGRDFD
+390 LKLTYPGRDFD
-401 VSAVQELPLE
+401 VSAIQELPLE

-428 FRSEETEVVLNDQPL
+428 FRGEETEVVLNTEPL

-464 RELVTYHF
+464 RDLVTYFF
-472 WAEDKDKEGK
+472 WAEDKDKYGK

-487 SDQFFAEVRLF
+487 SDRFFAEVRLF
-498 EEIMREGAAGG
+498 EEILREGAPGG

-516 GGESAELIRIQKDV
+516 GGESDELIRIQKDV

-540 HQAGKPFESYAE
+540 HQGGKPFESYAE
-552 DVGVITESQNVVIAK
+552 DVGVVTESQNVVIAK

-572 TKVEDAEVRTALETA
+572 TKVEDAEVRAALELA

-598 ASVTEKKDGEFLVVA
+598 ASVTEKKDGDRLVVA
-613 MNSAKDAYAEL
+613 MGSATDAYAEL

-639 PSQGSSQSQQ
+639 PSQSSSQSQQ
-649 EQQRNMNLELEQKE
+649 QQQRNMNLELEQKE

-709 NQLQKANAEEKA
+709 NQLQKANEEEKA

-726 LKRLEEE
+726 LKRLQEE
-733 QRELLREMDDLAERM
+733 QRELLREMDDLSERM
-748 DSEENRANMSE
+748 DSGENRANMSE

-773 TAGKLESGE
+773 TAEKLESGE

-853 QQERGE
+853 QQERGQ

-876 SMKNLSEQAEP
+876 NMKNLSEQAEP

-903 NTQQVQESLDEARDM
+903 MTQQVQESLDEARDM
-918 TFYNRADQA
+918 AFYNRADQA
-927 KTSAEAAA
+927 KTSEEAAA
-935 RGIEELKNSVE
+935 RGIEELKNRVE

-970 IEETKAETERLGGQE
+970 IEEAKAETERLGGQE
-985 GTEEGQEKDPTGS
+985 GTEEGRAKDPTGS

-1005 SKVEAASRRLAEAKE
+1005 GKE
-1020 KGKGE
+1020 KGLAENGEEKSE
-1025 GKGEEPGES
+1025 GKGD
-1034 GAGKEPGEGEGNGES
+1034 GKEPGEPGEGKAEGEG
-1049 EQASTEKGKGKGK
+1049 EPQQASTEKGKGK
-1062 GEAPGEGQE
+1062 
-1071 EGQPGEGKAKGNG
+1071 
-1084 RGEAPGEGEGQTPSE
+1084 S
-1099 ALAENGQAKGK
+1099 KGK
-1110 GKGKGEGQGEGE
+1110 GKGKSEGE
-1122 GETESPPEGQAEN
+1122 GESESPAEGQAEN
-1135 GKGKGKGKGQG
+1135 GKGKGQG
-1146 EGQSPDPNATEGQ
+1146 EGEGESPDPNATEGQ

-1175 RGTSGGG
+1175 RGTGGGG

-1253 ARAMRIDFRRDD
+1253 ARAMRIDYRRDD
-1265 LPPSA
+1265 LPPGA

-1282 ELRQRLSEELAK
+1282 ELRQRISEELAK

-1327 K
+1327 GTRASRPSGGSN